1 MYIYGKIVPL
11 NFKHMSQVLSV
22 LNLPKPLPILRP
34 LFLKCTC
41 INIEKFLVTIF
52 SVFVSVCFHFTLYFS
67 AQPLNFVAPGVPE

>member
-11 NFKHMSQVLSV
+11 NFKHMSQVLTV

-52 SVFVSVCFHFTLYFS
+52 SVLYLSVFTLHCILLPS
-67 AQPLNFVAPGVPE
+67 L